1 MVSTHYQE
9 GGDQYDINISLDDS
23 ELSTPDRVGNI
34 SVAVMGQTYLLSQLA
49 DISFA
54 PATNR
59 IIHRDRA
66 KSIVFN
72 GDVAEGARLGDVISG
87 INERLEDY
95 KLPDGYKIIWGGEAE
110 VLASTLKDMVRT
122 FALAVLL
129 TYMLLAA
136 ILESFVQPLFIMATV
151 PLALIGVIFSL
162 LFAGFSFNIIS
173 MLSIIM
179 LVGIVV
185 NNAILL
191 LDYANIKRRQG
202 ATPRDA
208 LLEAAEMKL
217 KPIVMSTL
225 AVIIGMLPMALG
237 IGASGVEMR
246 QSMGV
251 VSIGGMVVSS
261 FLTMIIIPA
270 FYYLTVRADANKRG
284 SEVIPMEE
292 R

>member
-1 MVSTHYQE
+1 
-9 GGDQYDINISLDDS
+9 
-23 ELSTPDRVGNI
+23 
-34 SVAVMGQTYLLSQLA
+34 
-49 DISFA
+49 
-54 PATNR
+54 
-59 IIHRDRA
+59 
-66 KSIVFN
+66 
-72 GDVAEGARLGDVISG
+72 VAEGARLGDVISG

-162 LFAGFSFNIIS
+162 LLAGFSFNIIS

>member
-1 MVSTHYQE
+1 MHY
-9 GGDQYDINISLDDS
+9 N
-23 ELSTPDRVGNI
+23 
-34 SVAVMGQTYLLSQLA
+34 
-49 DISFA
+49 
-54 PATNR
+54 
-59 IIHRDRA
+59 
-66 KSIVFN
+66 
-72 GDVAEGARLGDVISG
+72 
-87 INERLEDY
+87 
-95 KLPDGYKIIWGGEAE
+95 
-110 VLASTLKDMVRT
+110 
-122 FALAVLL
+122 
-129 TYMLLAA
+129 
-136 ILESFVQPLFIMATV
+136 FVQPLFIMATV

>member
-1 MVSTHYQE
+1 
-9 GGDQYDINISLDDS
+9 
-23 ELSTPDRVGNI
+23 
-34 SVAVMGQTYLLSQLA
+34 
-49 DISFA
+49 
-54 PATNR
+54 
-59 IIHRDRA
+59 
-66 KSIVFN
+66 
-72 GDVAEGARLGDVISG
+72 
-87 INERLEDY
+87 
-95 KLPDGYKIIWGGEAE
+95 
-110 VLASTLKDMVRT
+110 
-122 FALAVLL
+122 
-129 TYMLLAA
+129 
-136 ILESFVQPLFIMATV
+136 MATV